1 MIQEAKIMS
10 KSEVKNYID
19 FFKKR
24 KKEQFDFSEY
34 SREIHNEYVKIETS
48 IIEDYNEKLKLVE
61 YRRKRFEKKI
71 CDCGMKMRY
80 IKEHGFWGCPD
91 YQNKYKKHNTFKSV
105 YSYFPIIYSVPFNWL
120 NTILREL
127 NIDKKATTKEL
138 LKYLLENNYDDLRL
152 KYREQGTNTTT
163 NSFKIAKENSIKTE
177 MQILKIL
184 EENEFK
190 VIRHIYIKYKLS
202 NQNKYQFCIPD
213 LVASLDNYVFLI
225 EVKEDEM
232 YINKN
237 QLGLYCQ
244 LLKKIMKDNNDKREL
259 ICAFVV
265 GGNSK
270 NYLKLDELSN
280 SRNSTDII
288 DKLMQYEFKINP
300 LSPLFNIF

>member
-127 NIDKKATTKEL
+127 
-138 LKYLLENNYDDLRL
+138 
-152 KYREQGTNTTT
+152 
-163 NSFKIAKENSIKTE
+163 
-177 MQILKIL
+177 
-184 EENEFK
+184 
-190 VIRHIYIKYKLS
+190 
-202 NQNKYQFCIPD
+202 
-213 LVASLDNYVFLI
+213 
-225 EVKEDEM
+225 
-232 YINKN
+232 
-237 QLGLYCQ
+237 
-244 LLKKIMKDNNDKREL
+244 